1 MNNKNKIIGI
11 SLVGLMMALPITG
24 VLANG
29 NVDSKKDTAV
39 ETKGYT
45 KDQVADARF
54 ALQEARLK
62 LSSDYKSLLK
72 EEISKENIIRESKN
86 YVAADSKVSAD
97 YEKELYNAK
106 KLLKDEKIDKEKLET
121 ALNSLR
127 DAEKKLISNYKT
139 ALLNEVKFAKTFM
152 KSDIYKNAEIE
163 KSTNYNT
170 ALGIAKS
177 TLKDGEATEE
187 DYKTDLLNLL
197 DERYSMD
204 TTLNFKEDLSK
215 EVEKE
220 SEVLKSEA
228 FKKAPIEFQSDYVN
242 SIKEAKELLENKK
255 ANSKDFDAALFN
267 IKDAKRF
274 LGISENAL
282 LKEEVKLSDEVKSS
296 KEYENATK
304 MDKSNYEKALKDA
317 REVLR

>member
-11 SLVGLMMALPITG
+11 SLVGLMMTLPITG

-29 NVDSKKDTAV
+29 NVDSKKETAV

-45 KDQVADARF
+45 KEQVADARF

-97 YEKELYNAK
+97 YEKKLYNAK
-106 KLLKDEKIDKEKLET
+106 TLLKDEKADKEELEN

-127 DAEKKLISNYKT
+127 EAESKLISNYKI
-139 ALLNEVKFAKTFM
+139 ALKDEVKFAKTFM
-152 KSDIYKNAEIE
+152 DSDVYKNAGIE
-163 KSTNYNT
+163 KMTNFNT
-170 ALGIAKS
+170 ALGMAMT
-177 TLKDGEATEE
+177 TLKDGKATEE
-187 DYKTDLLNLL
+187 DYKADLLNLL

-220 SEVLKSEA
+220 SEVLKSEV
-228 FKKAPIEFQSDYVN
+228 FKKAPIELQSDYIN
-242 SIKEAKELLENKK
+242 SIKEAKTLLENKK
-255 ANSKDFDAALFN
+255 ADNEDFDAALFN

-274 LGISENAL
+274 LGFSENTL

-304 MDKSNYEKALKDA
+304 MDKSNYEDAIKDA